1 MMVLPNAIPNK
12 AWLTATH
19 YDREM
24 LIRQLYGENQ
34 FGDYD
39 ADDGTPCYFTRAEVL
54 SQDFWGKISELNQM
68 CRLYGVYV
76 ASGMRLAG
84 DDKTHATAIQLLKD
98 TYAAG
103 KGVEKFRMP
112 GDTTLKAEDEPTM
125 FHENMLMM
133 CYSQMEVCRGLT
145 KLTDLLYEKVFK
157 VKSKKPHPIK
167 AYLPDNYVSDLQ
179 EATKIWFQS
188 IRDLAQSYIEL
199 IKSRGVAS
207 IKAQVRW
214 GDTGELLQEILS
226 DSDVDYYAK
235 EYVDSALAAWGGV
248 LKVKLK

>member
-1 MMVLPNAIPNK
+1 MVLPNSIPNK
-12 AWLTATH
+12 AWLPAMH

-39 ADDGTPCYFTRAEVL
+39 ADDAPCYHTRAECMTE
-54 SQDFWGKISELNQM
+54 DFWGKISELNQM
-68 CRLYGVYV
+68 CRLYDVYV
-76 ASGMRLAG
+76 ASSMRLAG
-84 DDKTHATAIQLLKD
+84 DEGTHNTARQLLENVHGARK
-98 TYAAG
+98 A
-103 KGVEKFRMP
+103 VENCRMP

-125 FHENMLMM
+125 FHENMLMF
-133 CYSQMEVCRGLT
+133 CYGQMEVCRGLS
-145 KLTDLLYEKVFK
+145 KLADLLYDKVFK

-167 AYLPDNYVSDLQ
+167 AFLPDNYVSDLQ
-179 EATKIWFQS
+179 DETKIWFQS
-188 IRDLAQSYIEL
+188 IRDLAQSYIDL
-199 IKSRGVAS
+199 IKRRGVAA

-214 GDTGELLQEILS
+214 GDTGEVLREILS

-235 EYVDSALAAWGGV
+235 EYVDSALAAWDGV